1 MEIFSKE
8 DNMSFFK
15 KNQPEA
21 TTQKSSE
28 EEKKYNAA
36 CLNMEIAT
44 GNFKNMSQADICACV
59 ESCKPSK

>member
-15 KNQPEA
+15 KTSQPA
-21 TTQKSSE
+21 TTQKDSE
-28 EEKKYNAA
+28 AEKMYNSA

-59 ESCKPSK
+59 ESCRPSK